1 MEKEV
6 RRCIRAGA
14 ENSAF
19 FFFSFTRAIT
29 HNVLQTKDSETVPGT
44 ASGAQPSCPQTW
56 EN

>member
-29 HNVLQTKDSETVPGT
+29 YNVLQTKDSETVPGT